1 MSERTAVVA
10 AQRPQDS
17 SAVPP
22 QLKLLLKH
30 FLEYADHDVSYNA
43 PGTPPRAMSFAVLG
57 KFFDDTE
64 LASALPAAQ
73 QAKLIDSIRP
83 PQGRHV
89 TWRDFI
95 IVLQIVAEYRF
106 SGLDDAERLKAIVAD
121 LLTKLDRK
129 VTPSA
134 AVAAETGGPIPSAA
148 PPPQPTPME
157 PRDALRPSAAH
168 GDDTTYSI
176 HQVSHISSNCG
187 EASARRAQP
196 LDEPRT
202 LERAQRLTYY
212 PSIADDVL
220 QELSQRFSEG
230 MSAEEV
236 CSLARIQLSCAAFI
250 ESMRVHCAVASP
262 NPRHQLMEVC
272 RRVGAAMFPYSHRV
286 VQEEL
291 GCQLLYQG
299 LAAPPPL

>member
-148 PPPQPTPME
+148 PPPLSPPPWNLETLCGPAPPM
-157 PRDALRPSAAH
+157 A
-168 GDDTTYSI
+168 TI
-176 HQVSHISSNCG
+176 
-187 EASARRAQP
+187 RR
-196 LDEPRT
+196 T
-202 LERAQRLTYY
+202 
-212 PSIADDVL
+212 PSIK
-220 QELSQRFSEG
+220 
-230 MSAEEV
+230 SAISRRTAVRPLHAEP
-236 CSLARIQLSCAAFI
+236 SRWTNRARWNERSD
-250 ESMRVHCAVASP
+250 
-262 NPRHQLMEVC
+262 
-272 RRVGAAMFPYSHRV
+272 
-286 VQEEL
+286 
-291 GCQLLYQG
+291 
-299 LAAPPPL
+299 